1 MAKRDINE
9 ILKTMT
15 YEDACRVLG
24 VDFGAD
30 RALVK
35 EAYADLVKF
44 HHPDVGGK
52 ADNFKRITRAYEL
65 AQDPSNY
72 KPGQRYTAQGYQ
84 YKEPRKEQ
92 RYQDPPRPEP
102 SPSTGQPPKWR
113 RRGKRFVIFTG
124 ILLAMALLKL
134 IYQTLETFSFPL
146 GIEFAIQRGIM
157 GMFPLLTWLLVP
169 VVFWRLYKSSI
180 PWYLAGL
187 GGFGAAYLAGRLLLA
202 LG

>member
-30 RALVK
+30 RPEVK
-35 EAYADLVKF
+35 QAYADLVKF

-84 YKEPRKEQ
+84 YKESRKEQ
-92 RYQDPPRPEP
+92 RYQEPPRQESSAP
-102 SPSTGQPPKWR
+102 TGQPSKWR

-134 IYQTLETFSFPL
+134 IYQTLEAISFPL

-169 VVFWRLYKSSI
+169 VVFWRLRKASVPI
-180 PWYLAGL
+180 IVAGL
-187 GGFGAAYLAGRLLLA
+187 GGFGAAYVVGRLLVTF
-202 LG
+202 G